1 MKFDGDGFLCSS
13 ICENTFCLRQ
23 NRFNNSGIRE
33 GMQKIKRN
41 LRVENGMLGMK
52 ISRDMDG
59 DDDGDDQ
66 TSSSCTELLRSRR

>member
-1 MKFDGDGFLCSS
+1 M
-13 ICENTFCLRQ
+13 
-23 NRFNNSGIRE
+23 
-33 GMQKIKRN
+33 KRN

-66 TSSSCTELLRSRR
+66 TSASCTELLRSRR